1 MVLCTRH
8 DQSFTYITH
17 ADRAAPKAHQTTWHL
32 RLLTTKQ
39 RTWVGARSGK
49 NNWEIMDEVCRAA
62 LVDAVNLLDPNAQV
76 VPYLEEP
83 ANGPICG
90 DPHARTS
97 VIAQALLQTIP
108 PEVRIELMAAALNG
122 AVLLE
127 EEVGN

>member
-1 MVLCTRH
+1 MVLCTRP

-39 RTWVGARSGK
+39 RAWTAARTGK
-49 NNWEIMDEVCRAA
+49 NHWELMDEVCRAA
-62 LVDAVNLLDPNAQV
+62 LVDAVNLLDPHAQV
-76 VPYLEEP
+76 VPYIEEP
-83 ANGPICG
+83 ATTPVCG
-90 DPHARTS
+90 DPHARSS
-97 VIAQALLQTIP
+97 VIAEVLLCTIP